1 MCTFYF
7 FPHFSM
13 GTPQS
18 GSHAPANNASQT
30 TGKPFLKLRDG
41 TLSVSVFSR
50 ERDKGDP
57 YSVIVPERAYKD
69 KSGKWIN
76 TSTLYE
82 SDLLQ
87 MSLLLQQIHARLRTT
102 MESIEKE

>member
-1 MCTFYF
+1 
-7 FPHFSM
+7 M
-13 GTPQS
+13 GNPQS
-18 GSHAPANNASQT
+18 GPAAPENNAANN

-41 TLSVSVFSR
+41 TLSVSVFSK

-69 KSGKWIN
+69 KAGKWIN

-82 SDLLQ
+82 GDLLQ
-87 MSLLLQQIHARLRTT
+87 MALLLQQVHARLRTT
-102 MESIEKE
+102 VEAHLEE

>member
-1 MCTFYF
+1 
-7 FPHFSM
+7 M
-13 GTPQS
+13 GTSQS
-18 GSHAPANNASQT
+18 GPAAPANNAAQNS
-30 TGKPFLKLRDG
+30 GKPFLKLRDG
-41 TLSVSVFSR
+41 TLSVSVFSK

-82 SDLLQ
+82 GDLLQ

-102 MESIEKE
+102 IESFNEE